1 MKYIPK
7 AKDSTY
13 ITLLFHIR
21 VILGS
26 DTNVIFVS
34 EVGALI
40 SYKPIILHFLT
51 KRNATKT
58 WDNVGFKH
66 LEF

>member
-7 AKDSTY
+7 AKDST
-13 ITLLFHIR
+13 LLFHNR

-26 DTNVIFVS
+26 DTNVNVFFLS
-34 EVGALI
+34 EVGALV

-51 KRNATKT
+51 KRNAKNV

-66 LEF
+66 LEL